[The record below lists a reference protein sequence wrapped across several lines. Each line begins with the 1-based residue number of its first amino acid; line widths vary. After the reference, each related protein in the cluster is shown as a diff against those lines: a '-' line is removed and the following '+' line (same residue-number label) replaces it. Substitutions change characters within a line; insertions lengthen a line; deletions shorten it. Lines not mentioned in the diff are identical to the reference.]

1 VITDVPD
8 SIVEAAEGFGD
19 ALRADVRLTG
29 SPVNPFL
36 ALTFG
41 LPQPDQRLCPFGSRE
56 TRLLNAGSCR
66 QVMRM
71 KTVKDV
77 MSAPAVWVSETASFR
92 EIVTKLRECRVSA
105 FPVLDADG
113 KAIGVVSEA
122 DLLLKEAVADK
133 PNVVRRLLAG
143 IVHHAARAKAGGVT
157 AADLMTSPA
166 VTIGP
171 DEKVEHAAK
180 LMYDRKVK
188 RLPVVDRAGRL
199 VGIISRSDVLA
210 VFDRTD
216 AEIREEIMS
225 QVIIGRSEPS
235 WYSVIVKD
243 GVVTLEGTPE
253 TVAIGRDL
261 VRRVHHVQGVVAVRD
276 RLVYPVPPVPSRTV
290 PYF

>member
-1 VITDVPD
+1 
-8 SIVEAAEGFGD
+8 
-19 ALRADVRLTG
+19 
-29 SPVNPFL
+29 
-36 ALTFG
+36 
-41 LPQPDQRLCPFGSRE
+41 
-56 TRLLNAGSCR
+56 
-66 QVMRM
+66 M

-92 EIVTKLRECRVSA
+92 EIVTKLRECRVNA
-105 FPVLDADG
+105 FPVLDAAG

-133 PNVVRRLLAG
+133 PNVVWGLLAG
-143 IVHHAARAKAGGVT
+143 IVHHAARVKAGGVT

-171 DEKVEHAAK
+171 DEKVEHAAR

-225 QVIIGRSEPS
+225 QVIMGRSEPS

-261 VRRVHHVQGVVAVRD
+261 VRRVQHVQGVVAVRD
-276 RLVYPVPPVPSRTV
+276 RLVYPVPPVPSRAV